1 MKKIIITQRFEKIG
15 KFNELRDNIDSR
27 LPNLIQKSLRK
38 NFYAHDL
45 DSYVSLIDNN
55 TFNFDLTDFDAKIV
69 KHFFHGGRLVD
80 VKITDL
86 QMKIFLENN
95 KNSLQIFTKFHIKK
109 IDHFKNQIG

>member
-1 MKKIIITQRFEKIG
+1 MIFPTKTE
-15 KFNELRDNIDSR
+15 
-27 LPNLIQKSLRK
+27 KSLRK